1 MNTTAAVNEGVA
13 ILKVAPR
20 YSKVMTS
27 GVVIDVVANADAAT
41 AGKVDVCPF
50 GNVTVAST
58 EYVDWLQDTARQ
70 YALNKN
76 VL

>member
-1 MNTTAAVNEGVA
+1 
-13 ILKVAPR
+13 
-20 YSKVMTS
+20 MTS

-70 YALNKN
+70 YAQNKN